1 MLENSPVAKYNKET
15 VQAIPDTDIA
25 KELLIAQQENIAKA
39 NADVQLILDEI
50 TRRLL
55 LINSLTQEIAT
66 LKLQKSSKEE
76 YPGESGNY

>member
-1 MLENSPVAKYNKET
+1 MLENSPMAKYTKET

-25 KELLIAQQENIAKA
+25 KELLIAQQENIARA

-55 LINSLTQEIAT
+55 AAKALAQENAL
-66 LKLQKSSKEE
+66 LKLAQKEH
-76 YPGESGNY
+76 PNIPD